1 MSDYK
6 MTRDAAIEQV
16 KELEAY
22 AGQLENI
29 LERKKAKLAKLAEA
43 VEALEDMLELCSV
56 SANEINPIPVKQF
69 AADTIAELK
78 GETDE

>member
-29 LERKKAKLAKLAEA
+29 LERKKAKLAEA